1 MAQGQLNAGHLGGRF
16 LERTI
21 PQKVNSV
28 PSCETEIAMPTGQKL
43 APLEANRRGRTSIA
57 MIGLA
62 ISMGAHSLLLPQA
75 GDGAIAAEPVPGE
88 LAATENPTVNVAAAS
103 HPAASSSPAASK
115 SAVIEHT
122 VQEGQTIQQLAR
134 FYGVD
139 AIAVA
144 STNGLSLEAV
154 LRVGQVLKIPTSS
167 LVARVP
173 QPSNTAPEYY
183 GLVSGEPA
191 APPLP
196 TLASG
201 QPANTADTVLKIQ
214 QDEAVNRLAQKREGL
229 RASLLQM
236 KADQQAA
243 PSASAQQPQTP
254 EPALPSVAPSVAPE
268 VSRASQPVAEPVPP
282 TLTQLAPS
290 SSRPSETALVERM
303 PAPPA
308 QTALV
313 QGVPTQAAKE
323 PPAQDTIVTLTNS
336 PTEVSYQVNAG
347 DTLSAIARSYN
358 ISEQQLAAAN
368 QITNPNLIRANQ
380 MLKIPGRQSNSPGMS
395 SQISAAAPGEP
406 KAPDREVPVIGATT
420 SSNGTQLDTASLIE
434 SRLRQAVP
442 AAGAASGLS
451 NSNLPLP
458 ERSASTPSS
467 ARIAT
472 TFTRTGAV
480 PSRSEDVIVPT
491 ANYSYVES
499 LKADLLRLR
508 EKYSAAEPQSV
519 VKVATISG
527 ESGRAPEQ
535 ARPDLVNPEFSP
547 RTATSKASGL
557 SIRTQ
562 PRQPQVQGNTPA
574 GKPQPQKVATASLG
588 SQNYSSLTSS
598 MVGQMVSP
606 SLPPLGSAEAYL
618 PGRSGKFA
626 GYIWPAQGM
635 LSSGY
640 GWRWGRMHKG
650 IDIAA
655 PVGTPIVAAAGG
667 KVSYADWSSGGYG
680 NLVEITHPDGSVTL
694 YAHNN
699 RILVREGQEVAQGEQ
714 IAEMGSTGY
723 STGPHSHFEVHI
735 PGQGAVNP
743 ISYLSGKGAS

>member
-1 MAQGQLNAGHLGGRF
+1 
-16 LERTI
+16 
-21 PQKVNSV
+21 
-28 PSCETEIAMPTGQKL
+28 MPTGQKP
-43 APLEANRRGRTSIA
+43 APVEANRRGRTSIA

-62 ISMGAHSLLLPQA
+62 ISMGAHSLLLPQT
-75 GDGAIAAEPVPGE
+75 GDGAIAAEPIPGE
-88 LAATENPTVNVAAAS
+88 LAAPENSAVNVAAAS
-103 HPAASSSPAASK
+103 HPVASPSPTASK
-115 SAVIEHT
+115 ASVIEHT

-139 AIAVA
+139 ATAVA
-144 STNGLSLEAV
+144 SANGLSLEAI

-173 QPSNTAPEYY
+173 QPPNAAPEYY

-191 APPLP
+191 APSLS
-196 TLASG
+196 TVAAG
-201 QPANTADTVLKIQ
+201 QPVNRADTVLKTQ

-229 RASLLQM
+229 RASLSQM
-236 KADQQAA
+236 KADKQAA
-243 PSASAQQPQTP
+243 PGRLAQQPQSP
-254 EPALPSVAPSVAPE
+254 EPPLPSIAPSVAPE
-268 VSRASQPVAEPVPP
+268 ATPDVARAAQSTAEPVLPS
-282 TLTQLAPS
+282 LTQLTPTPI
-290 SSRPSETALVERM
+290 RPSVAAVGEAAPEP
-303 PAPPA
+303 PAP
-308 QTALV
+308 
-313 QGVPTQAAKE
+313 AATE
-323 PPAQDTIVTLTNS
+323 PPAQDRVVALTSPSS
-336 PTEVSYQVNAG
+336 PTTYQVNAG

-380 MLKIPGRQSNSPGMS
+380 MLKIPGRQSSSPGAS
-395 SQISAAAPGEP
+395 SQPSTETAIEPSIEP
-406 KAPDREVPVIGATT
+406 KAPDREVPVIGATAT
-420 SSNGTQLDTASLIE
+420 RNRSQLDTASLIE
-434 SRLRQAVP
+434 SRLRQSAP
-442 AAGAASGLS
+442 AAGSASGL
-451 NSNLPLP
+451 SNLPLP
-458 ERSASTPSS
+458 ERNVSATPSTQ
-467 ARIAT
+467 IAT
-472 TFTRTGAV
+472 SFPRTGAV

-508 EKYSAAEPQSV
+508 EKYSAAEPQSAV
-519 VKVATISG
+519 RVATISG
-527 ESGRAPEQ
+527 ESARAPEQ
-535 ARPDLVNPEFSP
+535 PRPERVNPEFSP

-562 PRQPQVQGNTPA
+562 PQQSQSQGSSAA

-606 SLPPLGSAEAYL
+606 SLPPLGAAEAYL
-618 PGRSGKFA
+618 PGKSGKFA

-743 ISYLSGKGAS
+743 VSYLSGRGAS